1 MLLTNTEMRLKYYFT
16 NSCILTLYIKSRVAQ
31 WKRAG
36 SITQRSVDRG
46 PPLPYILFYIF
57 LLVLSKDTDSI
68 TNIVIK
74 ESKQFWGFQDDV
86 LALQMYE
93 FELSLV

>member
-1 MLLTNTEMRLKYYFT
+1 MLLINTERRLKYYFT

-31 WKRAG
+31 WKCAG
-36 SITQRSVDRG
+36 SITQRS
-46 PPLPYILFYIF
+46 PLPNILFYIF

-93 FELSLV
+93 F